1 MKKVLSFILVIA
13 IVIGFGVV
21 SASAK
26 TAALNAKVDDTL
38 RDYLAGKS
46 DDEKV
51 TISVRLDNSMSDEE
65 LSIYQSLDW
74 DLKLGFLK
82 EKYQHQERVFLQSV
96 SEICDYEEVATQGNY
111 IVIKVS
117 AYAVAE
123 ISDLK
128 TVSFI
133 SLYVSDEHETLSDD
147 VKRLIGES
155 DASETVTVTVSGHFD
170 MQNYLNISEKDTATM
185 LEIKTDDG
193 LNEWIKASLAF
204 YGPKN
209 RALFEKIASVSDA
222 ELVEKPMAIINS
234 KYGVSSE
241 FMICDLYDWFE
252 IMIPAGQIKTVAEIE
267 EVYGV
272 GYNGYVGSS
281 PDADRAFIGG
291 DPDKI
296 KEQYGDPDEDGAYT
310 IPVTPFAFGD
320 ADGDGFVTIL
330 DATAIQ
336 RQLASL
342 ASKEEIVPSAADV
355 DGDGEVTILDA
366 TGIQRT
372 LAGLD

>member
-1 MKKVLSFILVIA
+1 M
-13 IVIGFGVV
+13 
-21 SASAK
+21 
-26 TAALNAKVDDTL
+26 NAKVDDTL
-38 RDYLAGKS
+38 CLYLADKS

-51 TISVRLDNSMSDEE
+51 TVSVILDNSMSDEE
-65 LSIYQSLDW
+65 ISIYQSLDW

-82 EKYQHQERVFLQSV
+82 EKYQYQERVFLHSV
-96 SEICDYEEVATQGNY
+96 SEICDYEEVANQGNC
-111 IVIKVS
+111 IVIKVP
-117 AYAVAE
+117 AYAVSE
-123 ISDLK
+123 ISDQK
-128 TVSFI
+128 TVSYI
-133 SLYVSDEHETLSDD
+133 SLYVSNEHEKLSDD
-147 VKRLIGES
+147 VKRLIGEA
-155 DASETVTVTVSGHFD
+155 DENETVKVTVSGHFD
-170 MQNYLNISEKDTATM
+170 MRNYLNISDEDMAAM
-185 LEIKTDDG
+185 LESKTDDG

-209 RALFEKIASVSDA
+209 RALFEKIATVSDA
-222 ELVEKPMAIINS
+222 EMIEKPMAIVNT

-241 FMICDLYDWFE
+241 FMICDLYNWFE
-252 IMIPAGQIKTVAEIE
+252 IKIPVGQIKTVAEIE

-336 RQLASL
+336 RHLASL
-342 ASKEEIVPSAADV
+342 ASKKEIVPSAADV

-372 LAGLD
+372 LANLD